1 MSNYLEDAVERALLL
16 AFAQQCERF
25 GASDMADIND
35 SILDQA
41 KNTTTAILDMKD
53 NLFRQNLKHRQLEAE
68 SLNLINSMTGI
79 IPPVPMTAPKKSAR
93 IKTNEDL
100 LQVENESLRAQLA
113 ERDIEKSALDARLAE
128 AYELVQK
135 FRQYFED
142 STKEQNSAVFEMQ
155 SEVFKVLGGQ
165 SDIAP

>member
-1 MSNYLEDAVERALLL
+1 VSNYLEDAVERALLL

>member
-1 MSNYLEDAVERALLL
+1 MSNYLEEAVERALLL